1 MATYLLQFIVIC
13 LLCALALWA
22 IRQFPTLDGTIVKF
36 IQIAILIV
44 LTIMFINLILVSLFG
59 TSLRGILGT

>member
-1 MATYLLQFIVIC
+1 MGHALIQFIVIC

-36 IQIAILIV
+36 ITIAILIV
-44 LTIMFINLILVSLFG
+44 LSIMFINIILVSLLG
-59 TSLRGILGT
+59 TSLGTILR